1 MRIVLEIVLFAFIF
15 LQLKRKKCTNFEIKN
30 RRKRMR
36 TIKYFDKKISVDEF
50 IKQQII
56 RNDGTRSLVYKHKLV
71 EECEKRNIQTK
82 ATSTKEQLVELLVN
96 NGVTYKELASKYKIG
111 VTSKAYQDMFG
122 ITHNQVKKLEKKKV
136 IDVVGQYEFRAY
148 GRNLKAPLYDIYQ
161 FASIPE
167 EVIKNI

>member
-1 MRIVLEIVLFAFIF
+1 MVTEMR
-15 LQLKRKKCTNFEIKN
+15 K
-30 RRKRMR
+30 
-36 TIKYFDKKISVDEF
+36 IKYFDNELSVEEYIKIQLV
-50 IKQQII
+50 
-56 RNDGTRSLVYKHKLV
+56 RNDGIRSLVYRKDLI
-71 EECEKRNIQTK
+71 EECASRNIQTK
-82 ATSTKEQLVELLVN
+82 ATSTKEQLVELLVS
-96 NGVTYKELASKYKIG
+96 NGVTYKELANRYKIG

>member
-1 MRIVLEIVLFAFIF
+1 MR
-15 LQLKRKKCTNFEIKN
+15 K
-30 RRKRMR
+30 
-36 TIKYFDKKISVDEF
+36 IKYFDSDLSIEEYIKI
-50 IKQQII
+50 QIV
-56 RNDGTRSLVYKHKLV
+56 RNDGIRSLVYRQDLV
-71 EECEKRNIQTK
+71 DECKARNIQTK
-82 ATSTKEQLVELLVN
+82 ATSTKEQLVELLVS
-96 NGVTYKELASKYKIG
+96 NGVTYKELANRYKIG

-148 GRNLKAPLYDIYQ
+148 GRNLKASLYDIYQ

>member
-1 MRIVLEIVLFAFIF
+1 MR
-15 LQLKRKKCTNFEIKN
+15 K
-30 RRKRMR
+30 
-36 TIKYFDKKISVDEF
+36 IKYFDSDLSIEEYIKI
-50 IKQQII
+50 QIV
-56 RNDGTRSLVYKHKLV
+56 RNDGIRSLVYRQDLV
-71 EECEKRNIQTK
+71 DECKARNIQTK
-82 ATSTKEQLVELLVN
+82 ATSTKEQLVELLVS
-96 NGVTYKELASKYKIG
+96 NGVTYKELANRYKIG

-161 FASIPE
+161 FASIQE

>member
-1 MRIVLEIVLFAFIF
+1 MR
-15 LQLKRKKCTNFEIKN
+15 K
-30 RRKRMR
+30 
-36 TIKYFDKKISVDEF
+36 IKYFDSELSIEEYIKI
-50 IKQQII
+50 QIV
-56 RNDGTRSLVYKHKLV
+56 RNDGIRSLVYRKDLI
-71 EECEKRNIQTK
+71 EECASRNIQTK
-82 ATSTKEQLVELLVN
+82 ATSTKEQLVELLVS
-96 NGVTYKELASKYKIG
+96 NGVTYKELANRYKIG

>member
-1 MRIVLEIVLFAFIF
+1 MR
-15 LQLKRKKCTNFEIKN
+15 K
-30 RRKRMR
+30 
-36 TIKYFDKKISVDEF
+36 IKYFDNELSVEEYIKIQLV
-50 IKQQII
+50 
-56 RNDGTRSLVYKHKLV
+56 RNDGTKSLVYRQDLID
-71 EECEKRNIQTK
+71 ECKSGNIHTK

-111 VTSKAYQDMFG
+111 VTSKAYQDTFG
-122 ITHNQVKKLEKKKV
+122 INHNQVKKLEKKKV

-148 GRNLKAPLYDIYQ
+148 GRNLTAPLYDIYQ

>member
-1 MRIVLEIVLFAFIF
+1 MR
-15 LQLKRKKCTNFEIKN
+15 K
-30 RRKRMR
+30 
-36 TIKYFDKKISVDEF
+36 IKYFDNELSVEEYIKIQLV
-50 IKQQII
+50 
-56 RNDGTRSLVYKHKLV
+56 RNDGTKSLVYRQDLIDESKSG
-71 EECEKRNIQTK
+71 NIQTK

-111 VTSKAYQDMFG
+111 VTSKAYQDTFG
-122 ITHNQVKKLEKKKV
+122 INHNQVKKLEKKKV

-148 GRNLKAPLYDIYQ
+148 GRNLTEPLYDIYQ

>member
-1 MRIVLEIVLFAFIF
+1 MVTEI
-15 LQLKRKKCTNFEIKN
+15 RK
-30 RRKRMR
+30 
-36 TIKYFDKKISVDEF
+36 IKYFDNELSVEEYIKIQLV
-50 IKQQII
+50 
-56 RNDGTRSLVYKHKLV
+56 RNDGAKSLVYRQDLID
-71 EECEKRNIQTK
+71 ECESRNIQTK

-111 VTSKAYQDMFG
+111 VTSKAYQDTFG
-122 ITHNQVKKLEKKKV
+122 INHNQVKKLEKKKV

-148 GRNLKAPLYDIYQ
+148 GRNLTAPLYDIYQ